1 MAESVEDE
9 IKMRFSSTE
18 SDLQADVLAELQSIM
33 RLGSIDVEELWYKWE
48 SYIMMMGSNEVKLN
62 IETARN
68 LKKNI
73 LKDLESE
80 SRSKVHKLPSKN
92 RSGANLRNVTTK
104 TDVLNILGGFIPS
117 TPMIKERSEKKIETS
132 FDLASSLPKSKSP
145 SRADDHRGLDG
156 ISSTSFQQRDNIN
169 GIIEILN
176 EHLPK
181 IISPTVPFGKPRV
194 RLTANSEIKKLSYK
208 TMAMKCS
215 EASEILD
222 DRIDE
227 YMFLIQDHYKFEDS
241 VFGSAASESIHEIV
255 AVGRI
260 ATDALDGKL
269 NTFSL
274 VLETS
279 RRMGA
284 GLRIPLK
291 VESLQNYQFFPGQI
305 VALKG
310 INTTGENFV
319 VSEVLESPLL
329 PSAASTLATLRQH
342 NLRLKDEPESMDV
355 DSSPVPLNVIVG
367 AGPYTSNE
375 NLDFEPLKAIC
386 NQAANMLTDTLILIG
401 PFLDTYHPKIAS
413 GDFDLSMEKLL
424 DSEII
429 SMPEL
434 FRHFI
439 TPYLNQILI
448 TNPHITII
456 LVPSVRDTISKHVS
470 WPQEPFSR
478 KDLGLPKSVKIVGNP
493 MVISLNE
500 VSFGLSSQDILTEL
514 RISEVVGKKPKDISP
529 FTRFSKYL
537 IEQRS
542 FFPVFPPIDKENFPK
557 PESWD
562 GVPIGAMLDTSFL
575 KLGEIINFRPDVL
588 IIPSTLPPFAK
599 VVENV
604 LVINPGYLWKENAVG
619 TYAKIAIQSAELNL
633 EGEDSSM
640 ITHKVYERARVEILQ
655 M

>member
-1 MAESVEDE
+1 MSESIEDE
-9 IKMRFSSTE
+9 IKLRFLSTE
-18 SDLQADVLAELQSIM
+18 SDLEADVLAELQSIM
-33 RLGSIDVEELWYKWE
+33 RLGSIDVDELWYKWE

-92 RSGANLRNVTTK
+92 RIGTNPRNITTK
-104 TDVLNILGGFIPS
+104 TDVLDILGGFIPN
-117 TPMIKERSEKKIETS
+117 TPKIKERSGKTAETS
-132 FDLASSLPKSKSP
+132 FDFASSLQSSKTP
-145 SRADDHRGLDG
+145 SKTDDYRGLDG
-156 ISSTSFQQRDNIN
+156 VRSFQQREKTN
-169 GIIEILN
+169 GVIETLN

-181 IISPTVPFGKPRV
+181 MISPTVPFGKPRV
-194 RLTANSEIKKLSYK
+194 KLTANSEIKKLSYK

-291 VESLQNYQFFPGQI
+291 VESLQNFQFFPGQI

-342 NLRLKDEPESMDV
+342 NLRLKDVPESMDL
-355 DSSPVPLNVIVG
+355 DSSPIPLNVMVG

-375 NLDFEPLKAIC
+375 NLDFESLKTIC
-386 NQAANMLTDTLILIG
+386 KQAANMLVDALILVG
-401 PFLDTYHPKIAS
+401 PFLDIYHPKIAS
-413 GDFDLSMEKLL
+413 GDFDLSVEKLL
-424 DSEII
+424 DSEIVTM
-429 SMPEL
+429 SEL

-439 TPYLNQILI
+439 TPYLNQILN

-456 LVPSVRDTISKHVS
+456 LVPSVRDAISKHVS

-500 VSFGLSSQDILTEL
+500 ISFGISSQDVLTEL
-514 RISEVVGKKPKDISP
+514 RTSEVVGKKPKDISP
-529 FTRFSKYL
+529 FTRFPKYL

-562 GVPIGAMLDTSFL
+562 GISIGAMLDTSYL
-575 KLGEIINFRPDVL
+575 KLGEIINVKPDVL

-604 LVINPGYLWKENAVG
+604 LVINPGYLSKENAVG
-619 TYAKIAIQSAELNL
+619 TYAHIAIQSAELNL
-633 EGEDSSM
+633 GGEDSSM
-640 ITHKVYERARVEILQ
+640 ITHKVYERARVEILKL
-655 M
+655 